1 MPVYYGGDR
10 NDSDCESVG
19 DHDLDTWEDWCDS
32 DLRNRYYGF
41 FPDTEHAQL
50 PIIFSP
56 QVFWGEDL
64 GKPSQVRPDFWDAS
78 VSGLQVIP
86 NPVVTLV
93 PPDTNLIDV
102 INSKKSEHK
111 DSRIGK
117 FSVLPLYFR
126 DMSIGMDTLEGDV
139 LGICSRDVGL
149 SGCNEEEISDVLCLL
164 RSSSSECGG
173 LLCCE

>member
-1 MPVYYGGDR
+1 M
-10 NDSDCESVG
+10 
-19 DHDLDTWEDWCDS
+19 
-32 DLRNRYYGF
+32 
-41 FPDTEHAQL
+41 
-50 PIIFSP
+50 
-56 QVFWGEDL
+56 
-64 GKPSQVRPDFWDAS
+64 
-78 VSGLQVIP
+78 
-86 NPVVTLV
+86 

-139 LGICSRDVGL
+139 LGICSRDLGL

-164 RSSSSECGG
+164 RSSSSGNAGVYSAVNRLDWRGMDHWRGIVWDLGIMDKRC
-173 LLCCE
+173 LHACYDCLCLIAFVP